1 MCFTSPTIEAFNQK
15 ASGLVHQY
23 QRLQRRTILFISH
36 PLHSSRTYQK
46 YNPTSCR
53 ESQPITDRL
62 CQECGQPIGKV
73 LLLDTSDAAFSR
85 SRVALVANIPRIGQ
99 AKRQLL
105 HRSTIVQSGVN
116 YSLLPHAEGSLIVVA
131 INQQMACSTLNR
143 ILPLRALLPLQP
155 PVHPP

>member
-1 MCFTSPTIEAFNQK
+1 MRHSI
-15 ASGLVHQY
+15 SRHLVSYHLTY
-23 QRLQRRTILFISH
+23 QHLQQRTILFISR
-36 PLHSSRTYQK
+36 PLYSGRTYQK
-46 YNPTSCR
+46 YNTTAVSHSLSPTDY
-53 ESQPITDRL
+53 I

-73 LLLDTSDAAFSR
+73 LLLDTSDASFSR
-85 SRVALVANIPRIGQ
+85 SRVAVVANIPRIGH

-116 YSLLPHAEGSLIVVA
+116 YSLLPHAKGSLVVVA
-131 INQQMACSTLNR
+131 INQQMPCSTLNR